1 MKLEL
6 EVKTKE
12 DAEKLV
18 EQLQGFVEEKQKSL
32 YPDIEKGKMFYV
44 ISDREAVEGLN
55 YYTRIKEFD
64 KKDLANI
71 YTTRKIAEKALAFKK
86 NRKVWN
92 FIENWA
98 MHNSTFEPD
107 WSDGEQVKY
116 YIWYDSETST
126 WDMYYTYT
134 TNVGILYMSKEACEK
149 LVKILNSSDE
159 YKLKNEKKGLWD

>member
-12 DAEKLV
+12 KAEELIK
-18 EQLQGFVEEKQKSL
+18 QLQEFVEENTL
-32 YPDIEKGKMFYV
+32 YPNIKKGV
-44 ISDREAVEGLN
+44 
-55 YYTRIKEFD
+55 YYYIDHMGNFRMGD
-64 KKDLANI
+64 KKDTGTEDLANI
-71 YTTRKIAEKALAFKK
+71 YATQEIAEKALAFKK

-107 WSDGEQVKY
+107 WEDGEQVKY
-116 YIWYDSETST
+116 YVWYDSETFI

-134 TNVGILYMSKEACEK
+134 TNVGIVYMSKEECEK
-149 LVKILNSSDE
+149 LEEILNSSDK
-159 YKLKNEKKGLWD
+159 YKL